1 MMHGRWK
8 SDPPIVPVKPPNKA
22 EFVVAEAVEGR
33 GGAKGNA
40 VRSSTH
46 QTQSWASV
54 SQAMDRIRCAARR
67 DKRVRLTA
75 LLHHVNVDLLRFA
88 FHQLKRRAAPGV
100 DGLTWYEYEADLEAN
115 LAGLHG
121 RVQRGAYR
129 AKPSRRQYIPKPD
142 GRQRPLGIA
151 ALEDKIVQRAVVEVL
166 NAIYET
172 DFLGFSYGFRPGRSQ
187 HQALD
192 ALVVGIYRRRVN
204 WILDADIRAFFDSMS
219 HAWLMRFL
227 EHRIGDRRMLR
238 LIGKWLKA
246 GVLEEGRLLTVERG
260 TPQGAVISPLLANIY
275 LHYVYDLWVQRWR
288 RRSAQGHV
296 IVVRYA
302 DDMVVGFQY
311 LADAHRFLAELKQRL
326 EAFALE
332 LHPDKTRIIEF
343 GRFAHE
349 NRQARG
355 QGKPETFAFLGFT
368 HIFGRTREG
377 RRLIR
382 RHTVRERLN
391 AKLRQVKA
399 TLRGMMHMPIPEQG
413 RYLRLVLNG
422 FYNYYAVPTNFR
434 ALNSFYWHIM
444 RYWQHCLRRR
454 SQRHRL
460 TCQRMMR
467 IAARWLPSPKLR
479 HPCPD
484 WRFDVMTRGRSPV
497 R

>member
-8 SDPPIVPVKPPNKA
+8 SDPPIVPVKLPNNA
-22 EFVVAEAVEGR
+22 EFVAAEAVEGR

-40 VRSSTH
+40 VLSSTH

-75 LLHHVNVDLLRFA
+75 LLHHVDVDLLRFA
-88 FHQLKRRAAPGV
+88 FHQLRRRAAPGV
-100 DGLTWYEYEADLEAN
+100 DGITWHEYEADLEAN
-115 LAGLHG
+115 LADLHG

-172 DFLGFSYGFRPGRSQ
+172 DFLGFSYGFRPGRGQ
-187 HQALD
+187 HHALD
-192 ALVVGIYRRRVN
+192 ALVVGISRRRIN
-204 WILDADIRAFFDSMS
+204 WILDADIRSFFDSMS
-219 HAWLMRFL
+219 HTWLMRFL

-288 RRSAQGHV
+288 QRSAQGQV

-311 LADAHRFLAELKQRL
+311 LADAHRFLAELKLRL

-349 NRQARG
+349 NRRARG

-368 HIFGRTREG
+368 HICGRTRQG
-377 RRLIR
+377 RWLIR
-382 RHTVRERLN
+382 RHTVRDRLN
-391 AKLRQVKA
+391 AKLKQVKA
-399 TLRGMMHMPIPEQG
+399 TLRRMMHLAIPEQG
-413 RYLRLVLNG
+413 RYLRLVVNG

-444 RYWQHCLRRR
+444 RSWQHCLRRR
-454 SQRHRL
+454 SQRHRM

-467 IAARWLPSPKLR
+467 IAARWLPGPKLR
-479 HPCPD
+479 HPCPA
-484 WRFDVMTRGRSPV
+484 WRFDVMTQGRSPV

>member
-1 MMHGRWK
+1 MNERGK
-8 SDPPIVPVKPPNKA
+8 SDRPVVPAKPPNKA
-22 EFVVAEAVEGR
+22 GRPAAEVVEGR
-33 GGAKGNA
+33 GLAKGNA
-40 VRSSTH
+40 DGATRPGPRAGV
-46 QTQSWASV
+46 SV
-54 SQAMDRIRCAARR
+54 PSALD
-67 DKRVRLTA
+67 RVRRVARQDKEVRFTA
-75 LLHHVNVDLLRFA
+75 LLHHVTVDRL
-88 FHQLKRRAAPGV
+88 RAAYRALNPKAVVGV
-100 DGLTWYEYEADLEAN
+100 DAVTWQDYGCDLEAN
-115 LAGLHG
+115 LQDLCA
-121 RVQRGAYR
+121 RVHRGGYR
-129 AKPSRRQYIPKPD
+129 AKPSRRVYIPKTD

-192 ALVVGIYRRRVN
+192 ALVVGIYRRRIN
-204 WILDADIRAFFDSMS
+204 WILDADIRSFFDSMS

-288 RRSAQGHV
+288 RRSAQGDV

-332 LHPDKTRIIEF
+332 AHPDKTRIIEF

-349 NRQARG
+349 NRRARG

-368 HIFGRTREG
+368 HICGRTRQG
-377 RRLIR
+377 RWLIR
-382 RHTVRERLN
+382 RHTVRDRLN
-391 AKLRQVKA
+391 AKLKQVKA
-399 TLRGMMHMPIPEQG
+399 TLRRMMHLAIPEQG

-434 ALNSFYWHIM
+434 ALNAFYYHVLWHWL
-444 RYWQHCLRRR
+444 RCLRRR

-460 TCQRMMR
+460 TWRKMMR
-467 IAARWLPSPKLR
+467 IAERWLPSPKLR
-479 HPCPD
+479 HPYPD
-484 WRFDVMTRGRSPV
+484 WRFDVMTRGGSPV